1 MKLAPI
7 LSVVLVLAAAATG
20 SSVVINRPEVI
31 YVGTN
36 AVVRP
41 LGPATI
47 CGHTIYAGAGSGTS
61 QLLVIKCSLAE
72 HFTWQSV
79 TGQVYSVQ
87 YTTNLSTWTDTGV
100 KIIGRGGLEE
110 WYEPMTQ
117 RYLFHRL
124 VLSH

>member
-1 MKLAPI
+1 M
-7 LSVVLVLAAAATG
+7 AAAG
-20 SSVVINRPEVI
+20 SSVVINRPEMI

-41 LGPATI
+41 LGPATV
-47 CGHTIYAGAGSGTS
+47 CGHTAYVGAGGGTG
-61 QLLVIKCSLAE
+61 QFLVIQCSLAE

-87 YTTNLSTWTDTGV
+87 SSTNLSTWTDTGV

-110 WYEPMTQ
+110 WYEPFTQ
-117 RYLFHRL
+117 PCLFHRL
-124 VLSH
+124 LLDQ